1 MDFGEQ
7 PFVTV
12 SGTRDVHGKM
22 VWAKKN
28 MTSHTENR
36 FKPNQFGW
44 SKSAFLVLKTEK
56 TVN

>member
-36 FKPNQFGW
+36 FKPNQFG
-44 SKSAFLVLKTEK
+44 LVQISFFGIK
-56 TVN
+56 N